1 MGGTL
6 KGAWTLSGRAGW
18 DLAWPPR
25 PTQDPPAAPR
35 ASAHPGSFLAPLT
48 LSLRL
53 GTALGSVLAVS
64 SKDGLTCPF
73 PRLLVSFT
81 HGHSGGQAW
90 LAVGPS
96 HRTGLAKATWAE
108 FSTYV
113 KTLTAPN
120 TCGCVLVLRRGNE
133 YMGSRRCIPTL

>member
-48 LSLRL
+48 FSLRL

-73 PRLLVSFT
+73 PWLLVSSLT
-81 HGHSGGQAW
+81 VTQVGRPGW
-90 LAVGPS
+90 L
-96 HRTGLAKATWAE
+96 WAH
-108 FSTYV
+108 
-113 KTLTAPN
+113 LTEQ
-120 TCGCVLVLRRGNE
+120 GW
-133 YMGSRRCIPTL
+133 